1 MTASGEPLAAE
12 IRLLISVEVMAG
24 LSTEDLCEW
33 VVGWELEE
41 REEIAESIEEV
52 RGVGF
57 GVDEVDAGLLVETCC
72 CCCCCGWFWWLFVV
86 LVGMMGDVLGVEPE
100 AADMETESEG
110 ECECDVSSLSALDP
124 FCSLSFSPPSGSL
137 LVAISSLDRCRRRES
152 AWLAP

>member
-1 MTASGEPLAAE
+1 MSA
-12 IRLLISVEVMAG
+12 EVMAG

-33 VVGWELEE
+33 VVGWETEE
-41 REEIAESIEEV
+41 REEIAESMEEV

-57 GVDEVDAGLLVETCC
+57 GVDEVDTGLLVETGCC
-72 CCCCCGWFWWLFVV
+72 CWWLFVV

-110 ECECDVSSLSALDP
+110 ECECDVSSLSVLDP
-124 FCSLSFSPPSGSL
+124 FRSLPFSPPSGSL
-137 LVAISSLDRCRRRES
+137 LVTISSLDRCRRSES